1 MTVETDKLIDQ
12 YLIDHKINF
21 KYEIGDEYKWNGQ
34 LYTYGEHII
43 PIMDIVEQYPHCM
56 HANNCIAIV
65 KGKTPKPTQTI
76 KESHR
81 QSLAQQIIANPA
93 ALAQAANLLSQIP
106 GIDKAIE
113 AVKGTIK
120 KVADQVPG
128 KSGPASDI
136 VNKVNQVNALMKS
149 AVASPAGAIFSQVA
163 SQLMQGIPE
172 GGTGA
177 PPPAGSNTLQQELQ
191 KLMTVA
197 NNPNAYAA
205 QFKKMAAMFPQ
216 VDINALVAMAAH
228 SVKNK
233 NPQALM
239 AAMPQLISMA
249 GGLMKMMGAQSKHP
263 EKLPKKEKKT
273 PKAEDPKKL
282 VEPKNLF
289 APSAAAS
296 SMATLNG
303 TVGSLI
309 SIAAT
314 VVSNMNQIAPS
325 PQKTSAGDQKLTATA
340 NTVYHGSG
348 QHQPIT
354 QDNNAVKMLEL
365 SHEIETLQAEISDMV
380 DVEKITTRTEADL
393 RAIYPALDE
402 TTTVAELLTAIE
414 EWEAKNK

>member
-12 YLIDHKINF
+12 YLIDNKINF

-56 HANNCIAIV
+56 YANNCIAIV
-65 KGKTPKPTQTI
+65 KGETPKPTQTI

-81 QSLAQQIIANPA
+81 QSLAQQILANPA
-93 ALAQAANLLSQIP
+93 ALAQAANILSQIP

-113 AVKGTIK
+113 SVKGAIK

-172 GGTGA
+172 GGTGN
-177 PPPAGSNTLQQELQ
+177 PPSNSNSLQQELQ
-191 KLMTVA
+191 KLMADV
-197 NNPNAYAA
+197 NNPTAYAA
-205 QFKKMAAMFPQ
+205 QFSKMSAMFPQ
-216 VDINALVAMAAH
+216 VDINKLVAMAANA
-228 SVKNK
+228 VKNK

-239 AAMPQLISMA
+239 ASMPQLLA
-249 GGLMKMMGAQSKHP
+249 LGGGLMKMLGAQSKHP

-296 SMATLNG
+296 GMATLNG

-309 SIAAT
+309 GIAAT

-354 QDNNAVKMLEL
+354 QDDNAVKMLEL
-365 SHEIETLQAEISDMV
+365 SHDIETLQAEISDMV

-393 RAIYPALDE
+393 RSIYPALDE
-402 TTTVAELLTAIE
+402 TTTVVELLTAIE
-414 EWEAKNK
+414 EWETKTA